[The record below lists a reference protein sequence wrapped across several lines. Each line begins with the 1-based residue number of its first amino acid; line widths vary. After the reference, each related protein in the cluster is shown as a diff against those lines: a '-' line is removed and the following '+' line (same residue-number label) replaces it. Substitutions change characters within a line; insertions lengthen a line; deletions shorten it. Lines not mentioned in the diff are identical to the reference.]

1 LKYLGRAPDI
11 SLDKIPIEYRNDAKK
26 YCLFCQ
32 LTLRRVILKKASQLP
47 LSEFVSISQ
56 LIPSLAEAAESSLAF
71 SKLVSKILLRKLLL
85 LFFLLPNRISS
96 CLIILTAAN
105 SFHGKA

>member
-85 LFFLLPNRISS
+85 FFLLPNRISS

>member
-71 SKLVSKILLRKLLL
+71 SKLVSKILLSKLL